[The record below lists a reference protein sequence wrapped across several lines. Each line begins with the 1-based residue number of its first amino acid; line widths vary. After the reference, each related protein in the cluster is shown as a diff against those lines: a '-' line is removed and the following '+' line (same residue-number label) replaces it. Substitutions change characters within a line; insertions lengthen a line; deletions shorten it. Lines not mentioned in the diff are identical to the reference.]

1 MLRWGLMRYSVLPTT
16 WEAVPTTSAAVF
28 ARHGERLESLD
39 VFRGVTIA
47 AMLLVNNPGSWSHVY
62 PPLRHAAWNGLTPTD
77 LVFPFFLFI
86 CGIAAAFSLGRLMEQ
101 GAGRGELLRK
111 ALVRAAI
118 IVGLGLLLQGFP
130 HYDLSHLRVL
140 GVLQRIGLSYL
151 AAAAIIVCT
160 GIGGRVVVLMGLLL
174 GYWALLTL
182 VPVPGVGRGVLEPG
196 LNLSNWLDLR
206 LIGPNHLPPDIG
218 TWDPEGILST
228 LGAIAT
234 VLCGTLAGHWIR
246 SWRAAP
252 AKALGLVAAGGIAVA
267 AGLAWSAALPINKS
281 LWTSSYVLFSAGLA
295 CLALALLYWL
305 IDVEGRR
312 RWTHPFVVFGTNAIT
327 AYWLSSLVAIVLVWI
342 VVAGPGE
349 PMVLQAYLYET
360 LFASW
365 LAPANA
371 SLAYAVAYV
380 LLWLGVLTILY
391 RRRIFIRI

>member
-1 MLRWGLMRYSVLPTT
+1 MRYSVLPAT
-16 WEAVPTTSAAVF
+16 WEAVAPTSARAS
-28 ARHGERLESLD
+28 APHGERLESLD
-39 VFRGVTIA
+39 VFRGATIA

-62 PPLRHAAWNGLTPTD
+62 PPLQHAAWNGLTPTD

-86 CGIAAAFSLGRLMEQ
+86 CGIAAAFSLGRLMDQ
-101 GAGRGELLRK
+101 GAERGELLRK

-130 HYDLSHLRVL
+130 HYDLPHLRVL

-151 AAAAIIVCT
+151 VVAAVIVWT
-160 GIGGRVVVLMGLLL
+160 GIGGQVVSLVGLLL
-174 GYWALLTL
+174 GYWALLML
-182 VPVPGVGRGVLEPG
+182 VPVPGVGRGILEPG
-196 LNLSNWLDLR
+196 LNLANWLDLR
-206 LIGPNHLPPDIG
+206 IIGPNHLPADIG

-234 VLCGTLAGHWIR
+234 VLCGALAGHWIR
-246 SWRAAP
+246 SWRAP
-252 AKALGLVAAGGIAVA
+252 VAKALGLAAAGSIAVA
-267 AGLAWSAALPINKS
+267 AGLTWSAAFPINKS
-281 LWTSSYVLFSAGLA
+281 LWTSSYVLFSAGIA
-295 CLALALLYWL
+295 CLTLALLYLL
-305 IDVEGRR
+305 IDIQGRR
-312 RWTHPFVVFGTNAIT
+312 RWARPFVVFGTNAIT
-327 AYWLSSLVAIVLVWI
+327 AYWLSSLVAIVLLWI

-371 SLAYAVAYV
+371 SLAYAVTYV
-380 LLWLGVLTILY
+380 LLWLGLLTILY